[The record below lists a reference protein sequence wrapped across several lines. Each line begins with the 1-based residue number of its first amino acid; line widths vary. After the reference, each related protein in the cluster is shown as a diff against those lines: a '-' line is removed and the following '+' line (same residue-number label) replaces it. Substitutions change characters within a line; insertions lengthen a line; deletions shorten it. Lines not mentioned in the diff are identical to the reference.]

1 MRRIQ
6 GAARTAA
13 AHFGSATRWYV
24 RVDPSVPRLGAR
36 PLDLRSPLVTDIP
49 DDLIKLECAAE
60 TARAKMAGLTG
71 DEYDAQ
77 WRAWREASTAF
88 HAAVTEYAGRDGV
101 TMSRYEV
108 EQAAKKAVRHAQE
121 DPAVE

>member
-1 MRRIQ
+1 M
-6 GAARTAA
+6 
-13 AHFGSATRWYV
+13 
-24 RVDPSVPRLGAR
+24 
-36 PLDLRSPLVTDIP
+36 TDIP
-49 DDLIKLECAAE
+49 DDLIRLECAAE
-60 TARAKMAGLTG
+60 TARARMAGLTG

-88 HAAVTEYAGRDGV
+88 QAAVTEYARRDDV
-101 TMSRYEV
+101 TMSRYEI